1 MYSRFSLP
9 VKALLNSMMDI
20 VTVSVMCK
28 KHDRITDTH
37 PCAGLSL
44 GSVSQPYFQSSDL
57 RPVRKFREMRVK
69 FPGKKTKGFH
79 VTKI

>member
-1 MYSRFSLP
+1 MYSRVSLP
-9 VKALLNSMMDI
+9 VKALLNSTMDI

-28 KHDRITDTH
+28 KHYRITDTH